1 MNGVLGYRGIH
12 FDGHFTHLDFV
23 LFLPPNIAI
32 FKVVNNLWNISFL
45 KQKWKH
51 FIHNLGFEE
60 SIEELVTTDAQL
72 SIDLADQNVTLN
84 SLSGELST
92 LNRFVSLLNDTVEQ
106 MTLSGNKK

>member
-1 MNGVLGYRGIH
+1 M
-12 FDGHFTHLDFV
+12 
-23 LFLPPNIAI
+23 
-32 FKVVNNLWNISFL
+32 
-45 KQKWKH
+45 
-51 FIHNLGFEE
+51 
-60 SIEELVTTDAQL
+60 TTDAQL